1 MKEMLLYYS
10 LKPRGEELVLS
21 SAVWLITLVIKWN
34 VEVTVKQYVIAVSL
48 QMTNYKA
55 SVQRSP
61 ASSTTQEQA
70 VVLFF

>member
-1 MKEMLLYYS
+1 MLLYYS

-21 SAVWLITLVIKWN
+21 SAVWLITLVTKWN
-34 VEVTVKQYVIAVSL
+34 VEVTAKQYVIAVSL
-48 QMTNYKA
+48 QMTNYKT

-70 VVLFF
+70 IVLFF

>member
-1 MKEMLLYYS
+1 MKEMFLYYS

-21 SAVWLITLVIKWN
+21 SAVWLITLVTKWN
-34 VEVTVKQYVIAVSL
+34 VEVTAKQYVIAVSL
-48 QMTNYKA
+48 QMTNYKT

-70 VVLFF
+70 IILFF